1 MRALR
6 LFATGRVALLGLL
19 RFLGRCSILLEQL
32 LGRVV
37 LGCFLQ
43 ALDGSVAFLV
53 QLLEVDL
60 GVANAVV
67 EVAHERVTDAVESGQ
82 SDL

>member
-1 MRALR
+1 M

-19 RFLGRCSILLEQL
+19 WLLRRCSILLEQL

-53 QLLEVDL
+53 QLLKVDL
-60 GVANAVV
+60 GIANAVV
-67 EVAHERVTDAVESGQ
+67 EVAHERVTDAVESGE